1 MSEETRYRKL
11 LFLGFPK
18 YKVGTDGS
26 FWRWRKHG
34 GWVQRKVNSQ
44 GGVTLCRTV
53 NGVKEK
59 KCYRL
64 GNLVLRAFVGEPPP
78 GTECC
83 HDPDWNPTNNKL
95 TNLRWGT
102 HKENMEDRKRHGRH
116 RVRPT
121 CKINQKIADQI
132 RQLHAKRDR
141 KNQEIANLFGISLS
155 TLYIV
160 VAKKRWSE
168 SK

>member
-1 MSEETRYRKL
+1 MSNVVRYRKL
-11 LFLGFPK
+11 SFLGFPK
-18 YKVGTDGS
+18 YRVGTDGS

-34 GWVQRKVNSQ
+34 GWIQRKVNNQ
-44 GGVTLCRTV
+44 GGVTLCRTI

-59 KCYRL
+59 KCHRL

-95 TNLRWGT
+95 TNLRWAT
-102 HKENMEDRKRHGRH
+102 HKENMNDRRKHKRN
-116 RVRPT
+116 T
-121 CKINQKIADQI
+121 SKITQEEANYIRKIHKTGKFTLQ
-132 RQLHAKRDR
+132 
-141 KNQEIANLFGISLS
+141 NLGDAFGITPPTVHALL
-155 TLYIV
+155 TN
-160 VAKKRWSE
+160 KTWFE